1 MAADLGFPPA
11 GSGIVPSDS
20 SFPPTVTGVVPTES
34 YFPPSTSTV
43 SAEPSV
49 LLTPQPLAE
58 PSPGVEQGAV
68 GIRPLVPTPSMQAPN
83 MSVFTDVELMDGH
96 DETNY
101 TDFFP
106 PALNPAEAQALEEID
121 KHTLLTGSVGTA
133 ASILAPGKRSFTVG
147 KPEKVIDI
155 NHFHASSGHQHERL
169 LRQTAQQHGV
179 TLMGVLQPC
188 GGCLEAKRIR
198 AGTPRRTTS
207 RAGRPMETVH
217 IDLSGPYEASLGGSV
232 YLIMFVDS
240 ASRWMRPYGMRRKCE
255 TTAYVQTFLADM
267 NGMGRPN
274 CFRTDNG
281 GEFISRDYVDYC
293 DSAGIRREY
302 TAPGKPQQNAIVK
315 SAIWRAMKGGH
326 AARLEIG
333 RLFPDV
339 DLGKIPFVGA
349 NSNRLWLEAAL
360 WASDCFNRSATKA
373 NTGWRSPHEVFFGRL
388 PDPPVIPFFH
398 PGMMRVDR
406 STKSDAQA
414 VKCFYLNNGHNHSSS
429 TVKVLKR
436 FTGGVCYYSD
446 IAWMVPRTP
455 VLPLPPPAGAGS
467 SVGSEDAAAPT
478 TTPGFT
484 ITYAPPSLRRRHSR

>member
-302 TAPGKPQQNAIVK
+302 TDPGKPQQNA
-315 SAIWRAMKGGH
+315 
-326 AARLEIG
+326 
-333 RLFPDV
+333 
-339 DLGKIPFVGA
+339 
-349 NSNRLWLEAAL
+349 
-360 WASDCFNRSATKA
+360 
-373 NTGWRSPHEVFFGRL
+373 
-388 PDPPVIPFFH
+388 
-398 PGMMRVDR
+398 
-406 STKSDAQA
+406 
-414 VKCFYLNNGHNHSSS
+414 
-429 TVKVLKR
+429 
-436 FTGGVCYYSD
+436 VC
-446 IAWMVPRTP
+446 
-455 VLPLPPPAGAGS
+455 
-467 SVGSEDAAAPT
+467 
-478 TTPGFT
+478 
-484 ITYAPPSLRRRHSR
+484 